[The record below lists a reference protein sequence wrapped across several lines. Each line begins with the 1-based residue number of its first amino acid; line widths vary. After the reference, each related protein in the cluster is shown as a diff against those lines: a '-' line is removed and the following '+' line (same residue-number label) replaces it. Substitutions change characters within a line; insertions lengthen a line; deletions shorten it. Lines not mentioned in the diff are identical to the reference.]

1 MICLEC
7 LSTNRPDANVCLH
20 CGKPL
25 VVGCRFSIPS
35 AQGERVAIVPLP
47 PSMEIVVGRE
57 DPVEGIYPDLDTTG
71 LADNA
76 AGVSR
81 RHIRLQRREGRW
93 FVVPFETTNPTFM
106 NGARLAPDQ
115 ALPVAARG
123 DVLVLGGLTM
133 SVFAN

>member
-7 LSTNRPDANVCLH
+7 LSPNRPDANVCLH

-25 VVGCRFSIPS
+25 VVGCRFAILS
-35 AQGERVAIVPLP
+35 AQGDHVVIVPLP

-71 LADNA
+71 LAEGA

-81 RHIRLQRREGRW
+81 RHIRLQRRDGRW
-93 FVVPFETTNPTFM
+93 LIVPFETTNPTFVS
-106 NGARLAPDQ
+106 GARLVPDQ
-115 ALPVAARG
+115 AFPVAARG
-123 DVLVLGGLTM
+123 DVFVLGGLTV
-133 SVFAN
+133 SIFAN

>member
-1 MICLEC
+1 MVCLEC
-7 LSTNRPDANVCLH
+7 LFTNRADAQICSQ

-25 VVGCRFSIPS
+25 VVGCRFAILA
-35 AQGERVAIVPLP
+35 AQGEHVVIVPLP

-71 LADNA
+71 LAEGA
-76 AGVSR
+76 TGVSR
-81 RHIRLQRREGRW
+81 RHVRLQRRDGRW
-93 FVVPFETTNPTFM
+93 FVAPFKTTNPTFM
-106 NGARLAPDQ
+106 NGARLTPDQ
-115 ALPVAARG
+115 AFPVTARG

>member
-1 MICLEC
+1 MVCLEC
-7 LSTNRPDANVCLH
+7 LFTNRADAQICSQ

-25 VVGCRFSIPS
+25 IVGCRFAILS
-35 AQGERVAIVPLP
+35 AQGEHVVIVPLP
-47 PSMEIVVGRE
+47 PSREIVVGRE
-57 DPVEGIYPDLDTTG
+57 DPVEGIFPDLDTARIT
-71 LADNA
+71 DNA

-81 RHIRLQRREGRW
+81 RHARLQRRDGRW

-115 ALPVAARG
+115 AFPVAARG

>member
-7 LSTNRPDANVCLH
+7 LSTNRPDANVCLR

-25 VVGCRFSIPS
+25 VVGCRFAIPS
-35 AQGERVAIVPLP
+35 AQGEHVAIVPLP
-47 PSMEIVVGRE
+47 PSMEIVIGRE

-71 LADNA
+71 LAEGA

-81 RHIRLQRREGRW
+81 RHIRLQRRDGRW
-93 FVVPFETTNPTFM
+93 FIVPFETTNPTFV
-106 NGARLAPDQ
+106 NGARLVPDQ
-115 ALPVAARG
+115 AFPVAARG
-123 DVLVLGGLTM
+123 DVLVLGGLTL

>member
-7 LSTNRPDANVCLH
+7 LFSNRPDANVCLH

-25 VVGCRFSIPS
+25 IVGCRFAIPS
-35 AQGERVAIVPLP
+35 SQGEHVAIVPLP
-47 PSMEIVVGRE
+47 PSMEIVIGRE
-57 DPVEGIYPDLDTTG
+57 DPVEGIFPDLDTTG
-71 LADNA
+71 LADSA

-81 RHIRLQRREGRW
+81 RHVRLRRRDGRW
-93 FVVPFETTNPTFM
+93 FVVPFETTNLTFA
-106 NGARLAPDQ
+106 NGTRLAPDQ
-115 ALPVAARG
+115 AFPVAARG